1 MRARQALPTIMPIA
15 KMVAPPRATYNKARG
30 QGVRMKVCWI
40 HVIAMSSTVTT
51 TTTTAVAVQK
61 SGIR

>member
-1 MRARQALPTIMPIA
+1 
-15 KMVAPPRATYNKARG
+15 
-30 QGVRMKVCWI
+30 MKVCWI